1 MTTLG
6 KLKLMAIGGFAA
18 GTVSS
23 IFAVLFPTTF
33 EPSALVNQSQKTT
46 ALNEKNADAWTQIPG
61 NNDI

>member
-23 IFAVLFPTTF
+23 IVAVLFPTTF
-33 EPSALVNQSQKTT
+33 EPSALVNHSKKTT

-61 NNDI
+61 SNDI